1 MCILVFDWQPGTAQP
16 LLLLANRDEFHARP
30 SAPLAQWADLPA
42 IHAGRD
48 LEAGGSW
55 LGAAPGRRFA
65 ALTNIREPLQAQPL
79 SRGELVSDY
88 LAGNQSPAAYLQQ
101 LAGKTSQYNG
111 FNLLVGNADELWFL
125 HSKAAV
131 PQCLAPGIYAL
142 CNASLDTP
150 WPKLVRLRTAF
161 SQADRQNDQALFE
174 LMQDEWQPPASLLP
188 DTGVG
193 QDLERR
199 LSSIFIRG
207 IDYGTRATSLL
218 RMDTHGMTLT
228 ERSFAPGG
236 VPAGDCSLVVAST

>member
-1 MCILVFDWQPGTAQP
+1 MCILVFDWQPGSRQP

-30 SAPLAQWADLPA
+30 TLPLAQWPDRPRV
-42 IHAGRD
+42 HAGRD

-65 ALTNIREPLQAQPL
+65 ALTNIRQPQELALL

-88 LAGNQSPAAYLQQ
+88 LAGNRLPGQYLQQ
-101 LAGKTSQYNG
+101 LAGRAGEYGG
-111 FNLLVGNADELWFL
+111 FNLLVGTADELWFL
-125 HSKAAV
+125 HSAAALPV
-131 PQCLAPGIYAL
+131 RLSPGIYAL

-161 SQADRQNDQALFE
+161 SRTCPDDDQALFA
-174 LMQDEWQPPASLLP
+174 LMQDDWQPDDSLLP

-193 QDLERR
+193 LALERQ
-199 LSSIFIRG
+199 LSGIFISG
-207 IDYGTRATSLL
+207 EDYGTRATSLL
-218 RMDTHGMTLT
+218 RMDADSIRLV

-236 VPAGDCSLVVAST
+236 RFVGECSVRVK